1 MAPSSKREASSPG
14 ASDSFVDPAVQ
25 ADQPW
30 DRLAA
35 HLREHG
41 HAFSLAPSPR
51 QFAGGFGNLNYLIVL
66 DGKPA
71 VLRRPPAGPLPPGG
85 NDMTREHRVLS
96 RLGRAFPL
104 VPRTLHFSADE
115 SVLGAPFFIMEYRPG
130 LVVRAELPPSLAGQ
144 GEALSHMLVDIL
156 AMLHRIDPAAV
167 DLADLGRPDGFLERA
182 VAGWSKRCGVAAADV
197 YDDGRPPAPARE
209 VVAWLEAQRVP
220 KGDVALLHNDFKL
233 ENVILDPAALP
244 PRPIAVLDWDQCT
257 RGDPLFDLA
266 TLLSYWTEP
275 GDPPAMHLLR
285 QMPTATPGFL
295 SRQAVVELYARA
307 TGRDIA
313 DFRFHRVLA
322 MMKLGV
328 IFLQLYARF
337 KRGTTQDPRYRE
349 LGRIGDGI
357 FEFALEVARGRAF

>member
-1 MAPSSKREASSPG
+1 MTQAAEPAARDG
-14 ASDSFVDPAVQ
+14 ASDQFVDPAVQ
-25 ADQPW
+25 ATQPW

-35 HLREHG
+35 HLRAHG
-41 HAFSLAPSPR
+41 HDFAAEPPPR
-51 QFAGGFGNLNYLIVL
+51 QFAGGFGNLNYLITF
-66 DGKPA
+66 DGRPA

-130 LVVRAELPPSLAGQ
+130 LVVRATLPDRLKDQ
-144 GEALSHMLVDIL
+144 GGALSRLLVDVL
-156 AMLHRIDPAAV
+156 ARLHAIDPVAV
-167 DLADLGRPDGFLERA
+167 ELGDLGRPDGFLERA
-182 VAGWSKRCGVAAADV
+182 VAGWIKRAGVAAADI

-209 VVAWLEAQRVP
+209 VASWLERRAIP
-220 KGDVALLHNDFKL
+220 KGDVTLLHNDFKL
-233 ENVILDPAALP
+233 DNVILDPAVLP
-244 PRPIAVLDWDQCT
+244 PEAIAVLDWDQCT

-275 GDPPAMHLLR
+275 RDPPAMHMLN
-285 QMPTATPGFL
+285 QMPSSAPGFL
-295 SRQAVVELYARA
+295 TRREVVELYGRV
-307 TGRDIA
+307 TGRDVS

-328 IFLQLYARF
+328 IFLQLYARY
-337 KRGTTQDPRYRE
+337 KRGTTQDPRYKE
-349 LGRIGDGI
+349 MGRIGDGI
-357 FEFALEVARGRAF
+357 FDFALDVARERVF

>member
-1 MAPSSKREASSPG
+1 MAQSSEAARRAG
-14 ASDSFVDPAVQ
+14 ASDAFVDPAVQ
-25 ADQPW
+25 ATQPW
-30 DRLAA
+30 ERLAA
-35 HLREHG
+35 HLRQHG
-41 HAFSLAPSPR
+41 HDFAPEPPPR
-51 QFAGGFGNLNYLIVL
+51 QFAGGFGNLNYLIEL

-156 AMLHRIDPAAV
+156 ATLHAIDPASV

-182 VAGWSKRCGVAAADV
+182 VAGWIKRAGVAAADI

-209 VVAWLEAQRVP
+209 VAAWLEAATVP

-233 ENVILDPAALP
+233 DNVILDPVALP

-275 GDPPAMHLLR
+275 GDPPAMHALR
-285 QMPTATPGFL
+285 QMPTAAPGFL
-295 SRQAVVELYARA
+295 SRREVVELYARA
-307 TGRDIA
+307 TGRDISA
-313 DFRFHRVLA
+313 FRFHRVLA

-328 IFLQLYARF
+328 IFLQLYARY
-337 KRGTTQDPRYRE
+337 KRGTTRDPRYRE

-357 FEFALEVARGRAF
+357 FEFALDVARERVF